1 MKKTIA
7 YLAVASCFAL
17 STSFA
22 HAEGDECDKNMHGQ
36 HHGDIDG
43 MMFKKLDAN
52 GDGAISRKE
61 FNAFN
66 AKHFKELD
74 TNKDG
79 KLTPEELQGG
89 HKQGMGQGDAGAM
102 HGDGTTHLD
111 QRFNAADANHD
122 GGLDREEA
130 KDMPMLS
137 MYFDEVDANKDGKVT
152 RQEYFDAMPL
162 LHGAKQIAPKQK
174 MESM

>member
-1 MKKTIA
+1 MKKTIS
-7 YLAVASCFAL
+7 YLAVVSSL
-17 STSFA
+17 VMSVNLA
-22 HAEGDECDKNMHGQ
+22 HAEGEACDENMHGQ
-36 HHGDIDG
+36 SHGAKDG
-43 MMFKKLDAN
+43 MMFKKLDTN
-52 GDGAISRKE
+52 GDGVISKAE

-66 AKHFKELD
+66 ARHFKKLD

-79 KLTPEELQGG
+79 KITPEELQGG
-89 HKQGMGQGDAGAM
+89 PKQGMG

-130 KDMPMLS
+130 KEMPMLS

-162 LHGAKQIAPKQK
+162 LHGGKK
-174 MESM
+174 MEPKGKTESM

>member
-1 MKKTIA
+1 MKKTII

-17 STSFA
+17 TA
-22 HAEGDECDKNMHGQ
+22 NLVRAEDEACDKNMPIS
-36 HHGDIDG
+36 HHGEMDE
-43 MMFKKLDAN
+43 MTFKKLDTN
-52 GDGAISRKE
+52 GDGVISKKE

-79 KLTPEELQGG
+79 KLSLEELQGG
-89 HKQGMGQGDAGAM
+89 PKPGMGPGNGGAM

-111 QRFNAADANHD
+111 QRFNAADTNHD

-130 KDMPMLS
+130 KQMPMLS
-137 MYFDEVDANKDGKVT
+137 QYFDEVDANKDGKVT

-162 LHGAKQIAPKQK
+162 LHGAKNIQPKAK
-174 MESM
+174 TESM